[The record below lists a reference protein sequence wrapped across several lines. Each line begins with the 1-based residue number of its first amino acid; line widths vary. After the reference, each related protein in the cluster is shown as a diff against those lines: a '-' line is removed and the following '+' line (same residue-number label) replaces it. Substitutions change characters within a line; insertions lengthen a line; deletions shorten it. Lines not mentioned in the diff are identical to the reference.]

1 MRIMTLCGS
10 LQAMSSNLALLDA
23 AQRAA
28 PADVIATRFD
38 GLRDLPHFNSD
49 LEADGAVPPASV
61 LAWRQALRESD
72 AVLIASPEYG
82 HSLPGAL
89 KNAIDW
95 AIFSGE
101 LEFKV
106 IAITCAV
113 PIVARGRMGLQALRQ
128 TLNAV
133 SAVIVGGEPIARGP
147 NFEADAAALMAA
159 LIERAKQPP
168 RAALVT
174 DA

>member
-1 MRIMTLCGS
+1 MRILTVCGS
-10 LQAMSSNLALLDA
+10 LQAHSSNLALLDA
-23 AQRAA
+23 AERAA
-28 PADVIATRFD
+28 PAAVNVTRFD
-38 GLRDLPHFNSD
+38 GMRDLPHFNPD
-49 LEADGAVPPASV
+49 LEADGAAPPAPV
-61 LAWRQALRESD
+61 LAWRQALAEND
-72 AVLIASPEYG
+72 GVLIASPEYG
-82 HSLPGAL
+82 HSLPGVL

-113 PIVARGRMGLQALRQ
+113 PIATRGRMGLQALRQ

-133 SAVIVGGEPIARGP
+133 SAVIVGGEPIVKGP
-147 NFEADAAALMAA
+147 RFEADAAALMTG
-159 LIERAKQPP
+159 LIERVREPP